1 MTKTDKFI
9 EDLKANGYQEG
20 DLSTLPSGISNAD
33 RKKVEQHEADL
44 ANEQMKAYRGQ
55 KPELSEFHVE
65 LNPNQYGYADR
76 IEAPTQQAKPD
87 KEAQPKAKREPFGGK
102 GDHDNSGKVGGAA
115 KPVDNADSGDKK

>member
-9 EDLKANGYQEG
+9 EDLKANGYQVG
-20 DLSTLPSGISNAD
+20 DLSTLPSDISNAD

-87 KEAQPKAKREPFGGK
+87 KQATKTDPL
-102 GDHDNSGKVGGAA
+102 DHDGNGVRGGAA